1 MIRKLTF
8 AFISVLFVLAF
19 LCTSSNVQSKN
30 NSNNQNSL
38 INNENFNSS
47 ISVTDSDV
55 NEIVSKTS
63 ETKDLR
69 KEKQVQN
76 PPETEV
82 LQEKVVLAE
91 VDDKDETDDE
101 IKLLFAGDI
110 MAHTNNYHISSFD
123 KIWRDV
129 KYLIDGNDLVFA
141 NIEAPVD
148 TTKPV
153 SSYPN
158 FNMPQNYVQAAV
170 DAGFNVFSLCN
181 NHSNDQY
188 LDGIKETL
196 KTVDRICEQAAKNA
210 TPCSLYFSGLKNSK
224 ESEFSY
230 NIIEK
235 SGWKILFLPMTELL
249 NRPDFSEYINYIKTD
264 DASRNEFID
273 YVKKLRE
280 KNPCTIFILSFHTA
294 EPEYTRNITSRQ
306 EKFYKELIKNGVDI
320 IWANHAHIIKNRK
333 IIVDTETNCD
343 KLIMYANGNT
353 ISGQRRNPDLTSK
366 NPNGERDN
374 TGDGLFYKVTLKK
387 DNNGSVKIKKCETI
401 FITTYINTAN
411 EFVLKPLNQD
421 FVNYLYS
428 VPRTNWA
435 KYIERR
441 ININQEATKDLIEWQ

>member
-1 MIRKLTF
+1 MIKKLTF
-8 AFISVLFVLAF
+8 AFIFILFVLNF
-19 LCTSSNVQSKN
+19 SCTSSNVQSKN

-47 ISVTDSDV
+47 ISATDSEI

-91 VDDKDETDDE
+91 TDDKDESDDE

-141 NIEAPVD
+141 NIEAPID

-210 TPCSLYFSGLKNSK
+210 TPRSLYFSGLKNSK

-249 NRPDFSEYINYIKTD
+249 NRPDFSEYINYVKTD

-294 EPEYTRNITSRQ
+294 EPEYTRNISSRQ

-387 DNNGSVKIKKCETI
+387 DNNGSVKIKKCEPI

>member
-19 LCTSSNVQSKN
+19 SCTSSNLQSKN
-30 NSNNQNSL
+30 NSANQNNL
-38 INNENFNSS
+38 IKDENLNTS
-47 ISVTDSDV
+47 ISITDSDV

-76 PPETEV
+76 PPETEI

-91 VDDKDETDDE
+91 TDDKDETDDE

-210 TPCSLYFSGLKNSK
+210 TPRSLYFSGLKNSK

-280 KNPCTIFILSFHTA
+280 KNPCTVFILSFHTA

-306 EKFYKELIKNGVDI
+306 EEFYKELITNGVDI

-387 DNNGSVKIKKCETI
+387 DNNGSVKIKKCEPI

>member
-1 MIRKLTF
+1 MIKKLTF
-8 AFISVLFVLAF
+8 AFIFILFVLNF
-19 LCTSSNVQSKN
+19 SCTSSNVQSKN

-47 ISVTDSDV
+47 ISATDSEI
-55 NEIVSKTS
+55 NEIVSKTF
-63 ETKDLR
+63 ETKDLQ
-69 KEKQVQN
+69 KENQVKN
-76 PPETEV
+76 PPKTEV
-82 LQEKVVLAE
+82 LQKKVVLAE
-91 VDDKDETDDE
+91 ADDKDEPNDE

-123 KIWRDV
+123 KIWRDI

-141 NIEAPVD
+141 NIEAPID

-153 SSYPN
+153 SNYPN

-210 TPCSLYFSGLKNSK
+210 NPRSLYFSGLKHSK

-235 SGWKILFLPMTELL
+235 RGWKILFLPMTELL
-249 NRPDFSEYINYIKTD
+249 NRPDFSEYINYVKTD

-387 DNNGSVKIKKCETI
+387 DNNGSVKIKKCEPI

>member
-1 MIRKLTF
+1 MIKRLTF
-8 AFISVLFVLAF
+8 AFIFILFVLNF
-19 LCTSSNVQSKN
+19 SCTSSNVQSKN

-47 ISVTDSDV
+47 ISVTDSEI
-55 NEIVSKTS
+55 NEIVSKTF
-63 ETKDLR
+63 ETKDLQ
-69 KEKQVQN
+69 KENQVKN
-76 PPETEV
+76 PPKKEV
-82 LQEKVVLAE
+82 LQEKNILDE
-91 VDDKDETDDE
+91 TDDKDETDDE

-141 NIEAPVD
+141 NIEAPID

-196 KTVDRICEQAAKNA
+196 KTVDRICELAAKNA
-210 TPCSLYFSGLKNSK
+210 NPRSLYFSGLKNSK

-249 NRPDFSEYINYIKTD
+249 NRPDFSEYINYVKTD

-387 DNNGSVKIKKCETI
+387 DNKGSVKIKKCEPI

>member
-8 AFISVLFVLAF
+8 AFISVLFVLNF
-19 LCTSSNVQSKN
+19 SCTSSNVQSKN

-47 ISVTDSDV
+47 ISATDSEI
-55 NEIVSKTS
+55 NEIVNKTI
-63 ETKDLR
+63 ETKDLQ
-69 KEKQVQN
+69 KEKQVKN
-76 PPETEV
+76 PPKKEV

-91 VDDKDETDDE
+91 TDDKDEPNDE

-141 NIEAPVD
+141 NIEAPID

-153 SSYPN
+153 SNYPN

-210 TPCSLYFSGLKNSK
+210 TPRSLYFSGLKNSK
-224 ESEFSY
+224 ESEFTY
-230 NIIEK
+230 NLIEK
-235 SGWKILFLPMTELL
+235 SGWRILFLPMTELL

-387 DNNGSVKIKKCETI
+387 DNKGSVKIKKCEPI

>member
-8 AFISVLFVLAF
+8 AFISVLFVLNF
-19 LCTSSNVQSKN
+19 SCTSSNVQSKN

-47 ISVTDSDV
+47 ISATDSEI
-55 NEIVSKTS
+55 NEIVSKTF
-63 ETKDLR
+63 ETKDLQ
-69 KEKQVQN
+69 KETQVKN
-76 PPETEV
+76 PPKKEV
-82 LQEKVVLAE
+82 LQEKAVLTE
-91 VDDKDETDDE
+91 TDDKDESDDE

-196 KTVDRICEQAAKNA
+196 KTVDRICELAAKNVN
-210 TPCSLYFSGLKNSK
+210 PRSLYFSGLKHSK

-387 DNNGSVKIKKCETI
+387 DNNGSVKIKKCEPI

>member
-8 AFISVLFVLAF
+8 AFISVLFVLNF
-19 LCTSSNVQSKN
+19 SCTSSNVQGKS

-91 VDDKDETDDE
+91 ADDKDEPNDE

-141 NIEAPVD
+141 NIEAPID

-153 SSYPN
+153 SNYPN

-210 TPCSLYFSGLKNSK
+210 NPRSLYFSGLKKSK
-224 ESEFSY
+224 ESEFTY
-230 NIIEK
+230 NLIEK

-249 NRPDFSEYINYIKTD
+249 NRPDFSEYINYVKTD
-264 DASRNEFID
+264 DSSRNEFID

-387 DNNGSVKIKKCETI
+387 DNNGSVKIKKCEPI

>member
-8 AFISVLFVLAF
+8 AFISVLFVLNF
-19 LCTSSNVQSKN
+19 SCTSSNVQSKN

-91 VDDKDETDDE
+91 TDDKDESDDE

-141 NIEAPVD
+141 NIEAPID

-196 KTVDRICEQAAKNA
+196 KTVDRICELAAKNA
-210 TPCSLYFSGLKNSK
+210 NPRSLYFSGLKNSK

-387 DNNGSVKIKKCETI
+387 DNKGSVKIKKCEPI

>member
-1 MIRKLTF
+1 MIKKLTF
-8 AFISVLFVLAF
+8 AFISILFVLNF
-19 LCTSSNVQSKN
+19 SCTSSNVQSKN

-47 ISVTDSDV
+47 ISATDSEI
-55 NEIVSKTS
+55 NEIASKTF
-63 ETKDLR
+63 ETNDLQ

-82 LQEKVVLAE
+82 LQEKVVLTEA
-91 VDDKDETDDE
+91 DDKDETDDE
-101 IKLLFAGDI
+101 IRLLFAGDI

-153 SSYPN
+153 SNYPN

-210 TPCSLYFSGLKNSK
+210 TPRSLYFSGLKNSK

-387 DNNGSVKIKKCETI
+387 DNNGSVKIKKCEPI

>member
-8 AFISVLFVLAF
+8 AFISVLFVLNF
-19 LCTSSNVQSKN
+19 SCTSSNVQSKN

-210 TPCSLYFSGLKNSK
+210 TPRSLYFSGLKNSK

-249 NRPDFSEYINYIKTD
+249 NRPDFSEYINYVKTD

-387 DNNGSVKIKKCETI
+387 DNKGSVKIKECEPI

>member
-19 LCTSSNVQSKN
+19 SCTSSNLQSKN
-30 NSNNQNSL
+30 NSANQNNL
-38 INNENFNSS
+38 IKDENLNAS
-47 ISVTDSDV
+47 ISVTDSEI
-55 NEIVSKTS
+55 NEIVSKTF

-91 VDDKDETDDE
+91 ADDKDETDDE

-141 NIEAPVD
+141 NIEAPID

-210 TPCSLYFSGLKNSK
+210 NPRSLYFSGLKNSK

-280 KNPCTIFILSFHTA
+280 KNPGTIFILSCHTA

-320 IWANHAHIIKNRK
+320 IWSNHAHIIKNRK

-387 DNNGSVKIKKCETI
+387 DNKGSVKIKKCEPI

>member
-8 AFISVLFVLAF
+8 AFISVLFVLNF
-19 LCTSSNVQSKN
+19 SCTSSNVQSKN

-91 VDDKDETDDE
+91 TDDKDETDDE

-196 KTVDRICEQAAKNA
+196 KTVDRICEMAAKNA
-210 TPCSLYFSGLKNSK
+210 TPRSLYFSGLKHSK

-280 KNPCTIFILSFHTA
+280 KNPCTVFILSFHTA

-306 EKFYKELIKNGVDI
+306 EKFYKELVKNGVDI

-387 DNNGSVKIKKCETI
+387 DNKGSVKIKKCEPI

>member
-8 AFISVLFVLAF
+8 AFISVLFVLNF
-19 LCTSSNVQSKN
+19 SCTSSNVQSKN

-47 ISVTDSDV
+47 ISATDSEI

-91 VDDKDETDDE
+91 TDDKDEPNDE

-141 NIEAPVD
+141 NIEAPID

-153 SSYPN
+153 SNYPN

-196 KTVDRICEQAAKNA
+196 KTVDRICELAAKNA
-210 TPCSLYFSGLKNSK
+210 NPRSLYFSGLKNSK

-387 DNNGSVKIKKCETI
+387 DNNGSVKIKKCEPI

>member
-8 AFISVLFVLAF
+8 AFISVLFVLNF
-19 LCTSSNVQSKN
+19 SCTSSNVQSKN
-30 NSNNQNSL
+30 NSANQNSL

-47 ISVTDSDV
+47 ISATDSEI
-55 NEIVSKTS
+55 NEIVSKTF
-63 ETKDLR
+63 ETKDLQ
-69 KEKQVQN
+69 KENQVKN
-76 PPETEV
+76 PPKTEV

-91 VDDKDETDDE
+91 TDDKDESNDE

-153 SSYPN
+153 SNYPN

-196 KTVDRICEQAAKNA
+196 KTVDRICEQAAKKAN
-210 TPCSLYFSGLKNSK
+210 PRSLYFSGLKKSK
-224 ESEFSY
+224 ESEFTY
-230 NIIEK
+230 NLIEK

-249 NRPDFSEYINYIKTD
+249 NRPDFSEYINYVKTD

-280 KNPCTIFILSFHTA
+280 KNPCTVFILSFHTA

-387 DNNGSVKIKKCETI
+387 DNNGSVKIKKCEPI

>member
-19 LCTSSNVQSKN
+19 SCTSSNVQSKN

-47 ISVTDSDV
+47 ISATDSEI

-91 VDDKDETDDE
+91 VDDKDESNDE

-210 TPCSLYFSGLKNSK
+210 NPCSLYFSGLKNSK

-387 DNNGSVKIKKCETI
+387 DNKGSVKIKKCEPI

>member
-1 MIRKLTF
+1 MIKKLTF
-8 AFISVLFVLAF
+8 AFIFILFVLNF
-19 LCTSSNVQSKN
+19 SCTSSNVQSKN

-47 ISVTDSDV
+47 ISATDSEI
-55 NEIVSKTS
+55 NEIVSKTF
-63 ETKDLR
+63 ETKDLQ
-69 KEKQVQN
+69 KENQVKN
-76 PPETEV
+76 PPKKEV
-82 LQEKVVLAE
+82 LQEKNILDE
-91 VDDKDETDDE
+91 TDDKDESDDE

-153 SSYPN
+153 SNYPN

-210 TPCSLYFSGLKNSK
+210 TPRSLYFSGLKHSK
-224 ESEFSY
+224 KSEFSY

-249 NRPDFSEYINYIKTD
+249 NRPDFSEYINYVKTD

-374 TGDGLFYKVTLKK
+374 TGDGLFYKVTLEK
-387 DNNGSVKIKKCETI
+387 DNNGSVKIKKCEPI

>member
-19 LCTSSNVQSKN
+19 SCTSSNVQSKN

-47 ISVTDSDV
+47 ISVTDSEI
-55 NEIVSKTS
+55 NEIASKTF
-63 ETKDLR
+63 ETKDLQ
-69 KEKQVQN
+69 KENQVKN
-76 PPETEV
+76 PPKTEV

-91 VDDKDETDDE
+91 TDDKDESDDE

-141 NIEAPVD
+141 NIEAPID

-153 SSYPN
+153 SNYPN

-210 TPCSLYFSGLKNSK
+210 NPRSLYFSGLKNSK

-387 DNNGSVKIKKCETI
+387 DNKGSVKIKKCEPI

>member
-8 AFISVLFVLAF
+8 AFISVLFVLNF
-19 LCTSSNVQSKN
+19 SCTSSNVQSKN
-30 NSNNQNSL
+30 NSANQNSL

-47 ISVTDSDV
+47 ISATDSEI
-55 NEIVSKTS
+55 NEIVSKTF
-63 ETKDLR
+63 ETKDLQ
-69 KEKQVQN
+69 KENQVKN
-76 PPETEV
+76 PPKKEV

-91 VDDKDETDDE
+91 TDDKDESNDE

-153 SSYPN
+153 SNYPN

-210 TPCSLYFSGLKNSK
+210 NPRSLYFSGLKNSK
-224 ESEFSY
+224 ESEFTY
-230 NIIEK
+230 NLIEK
-235 SGWKILFLPMTELL
+235 SGWRILFLPMTELL

-387 DNNGSVKIKKCETI
+387 DNNGSVKIKKCEPI

-411 EFVLKPLNQD
+411 EFVLKPMNQD

>member
-19 LCTSSNVQSKN
+19 SCTSSNVQSKN

-47 ISVTDSDV
+47 ISATDSDV

-91 VDDKDETDDE
+91 ADDKDETDDE

-123 KIWRDV
+123 KIWRDI

-153 SSYPN
+153 SNYPN

-196 KTVDRICEQAAKNA
+196 KTVERICELAAKNA
-210 TPCSLYFSGLKNSK
+210 PPRSLYFSGLKNSK

-249 NRPDFSEYINYIKTD
+249 NRPDFSEYINYVKTD

-387 DNNGSVKIKKCETI
+387 DNKGSVKIKKCEPI

>member
-8 AFISVLFVLAF
+8 AFISVLFVLNF
-19 LCTSSNVQSKN
+19 SCTSSNVQSKN

-47 ISVTDSDV
+47 ISATDSEI
-55 NEIVSKTS
+55 NEIVSKTF
-63 ETKDLR
+63 ETKDLQ
-69 KEKQVQN
+69 KENQVKN
-76 PPETEV
+76 PPKKEV

-91 VDDKDETDDE
+91 ADDKDEPNDE

-141 NIEAPVD
+141 NIEAPID

-153 SSYPN
+153 SNYPN

-210 TPCSLYFSGLKNSK
+210 TPRSLYFSGLKNSK

-387 DNNGSVKIKKCETI
+387 DNNGSVKIKKCEPI

>member
-8 AFISVLFVLAF
+8 AFISVLFVLASS
-19 LCTSSNVQSKN
+19 CTSSNLQSKN
-30 NSNNQNSL
+30 NSANQNNL
-38 INNENFNSS
+38 IKDENLNTS
-47 ISVTDSDV
+47 ISATDSEI
-55 NEIVSKTS
+55 NEIVSKTF
-63 ETKDLR
+63 ETKDLQ
-69 KEKQVQN
+69 KENQVKN

-91 VDDKDETDDE
+91 TDDKDESDDE

-141 NIEAPVD
+141 NIEAPID

-153 SSYPN
+153 SNYPN

-196 KTVDRICEQAAKNA
+196 KTVDRICEQATKNA
-210 TPCSLYFSGLKNSK
+210 TPRSLYFSGLKNSK

-249 NRPDFSEYINYIKTD
+249 NRPDFSEYINYVKTD

-387 DNNGSVKIKKCETI
+387 DNNGSVKIKKCEPI

>member
-8 AFISVLFVLAF
+8 AFISVLFVLNF
-19 LCTSSNVQSKN
+19 SCTSSNVQSKN
-30 NSNNQNSL
+30 NSANQNNL
-38 INNENFNSS
+38 IKDENLNTS

-69 KEKQVQN
+69 KDKQVQN

-91 VDDKDETDDE
+91 TDDKDETDDE

-280 KNPCTIFILSFHTA
+280 KNPYTIFILSFHTA

-387 DNNGSVKIKKCETI
+387 DNNGSVKIKKCEPI

>member
-19 LCTSSNVQSKN
+19 SCTSSNVQSKN
-30 NSNNQNSL
+30 NSNNQKSL

-47 ISVTDSDV
+47 ISATDSDV
-55 NEIVSKTS
+55 NEIVSKTF
-63 ETKDLR
+63 ETKDLQ
-69 KEKQVQN
+69 KENQVKN
-76 PPETEV
+76 PPKTEV

-91 VDDKDETDDE
+91 TDDKDEPNDE

-153 SSYPN
+153 SNYPN

-210 TPCSLYFSGLKNSK
+210 NPRSLYFSGLKNSK

-280 KNPCTIFILSFHTA
+280 KNPCTVFILSFHTA
-294 EPEYTRNITSRQ
+294 EPEYTRNISSRQ
-306 EKFYKELIKNGVDI
+306 EKFYKELIKSGVDI

-387 DNNGSVKIKKCETI
+387 DNKGSVKIKKCEPI

>member
-8 AFISVLFVLAF
+8 AFISVLFVLNF
-19 LCTSSNVQSKN
+19 SCTSSNVQSKN
-30 NSNNQNSL
+30 NSNNQKSL

-47 ISVTDSDV
+47 ISATDSDV

-69 KEKQVQN
+69 KENQVKN
-76 PPETEV
+76 PPKKEV
-82 LQEKVVLAE
+82 LQEKNILDE
-91 VDDKDETDDE
+91 TDDKDESDDE

-141 NIEAPVD
+141 NIEAPID

-153 SSYPN
+153 SNYPN

-210 TPCSLYFSGLKNSK
+210 NPRSLYFSGLKNSK

-249 NRPDFSEYINYIKTD
+249 NRPDFSEYINYIKAD

-387 DNNGSVKIKKCETI
+387 DNKGSVKIKKCEPI

>member
-8 AFISVLFVLAF
+8 AFISVLFVLASS
-19 LCTSSNVQSKN
+19 CTSSNVQSKN
-30 NSNNQNSL
+30 NSNNQKSL

-47 ISVTDSDV
+47 ILATDSEI
-55 NEIVSKTS
+55 NEIVSKTF
-63 ETKDLR
+63 ETNDLQ
-69 KEKQVQN
+69 KENQVKN
-76 PPETEV
+76 PPKKEV
-82 LQEKVVLAE
+82 LQEKNILDE
-91 VDDKDETDDE
+91 TDDKDESDDE

-153 SSYPN
+153 SNYPN

-210 TPCSLYFSGLKNSK
+210 IPRSLYFSGLKNSK

-387 DNNGSVKIKKCETI
+387 DNKGSVKIKKCEPI

>member
-19 LCTSSNVQSKN
+19 SCTSSNVQSKN

-47 ISVTDSDV
+47 ISATDSEI
-55 NEIVSKTS
+55 NEIVSKTF
-63 ETKDLR
+63 ETKDLQ
-69 KEKQVQN
+69 KENQVKN
-76 PPETEV
+76 PPKTEV

-91 VDDKDETDDE
+91 TDDKDESNDE

-141 NIEAPVD
+141 NIEAPID

-153 SSYPN
+153 SNYPN

-196 KTVDRICEQAAKNA
+196 KTVDRICEMAAKNA
-210 TPCSLYFSGLKNSK
+210 PPRSLYFSGLKNSK

-387 DNNGSVKIKKCETI
+387 DNKGSVKIKKCEPI

>member
-8 AFISVLFVLAF
+8 AFISVLFVLNF
-19 LCTSSNVQSKN
+19 SCTSSNVQSKN

-47 ISVTDSDV
+47 ISATDSDV

-91 VDDKDETDDE
+91 TDDKDEPNDE

-141 NIEAPVD
+141 NIEAPID

-210 TPCSLYFSGLKNSK
+210 DPRSLYFSGLKNSK

-249 NRPDFSEYINYIKTD
+249 NRPDFYEYINYVKTD

-374 TGDGLFYKVTLKK
+374 TGDGLFYKVMLKK
-387 DNNGSVKIKKCETI
+387 DNNGSVKIKKCEPI

>member
-8 AFISVLFVLAF
+8 AFISVLFVLNF
-19 LCTSSNVQSKN
+19 SCTSSNVQSKN

-63 ETKDLR
+63 ETRDLR

-76 PPETEV
+76 PPKTEI
-82 LQEKVVLAE
+82 LQEKNILDE
-91 VDDKDETDDE
+91 TDYKDESDDE

-196 KTVDRICEQAAKNA
+196 KTVDRICEQTAKNA
-210 TPCSLYFSGLKNSK
+210 NPRSLYFSGLKKSK

-387 DNNGSVKIKKCETI
+387 DNNGSVKIKKCEPI

>member
-8 AFISVLFVLAF
+8 AFISVLYVLAF
-19 LCTSSNVQSKN
+19 SCTSSNVQSKN

-47 ISVTDSDV
+47 ISATDSEI
-55 NEIVSKTS
+55 NEIVSKTF
-63 ETKDLR
+63 ETNDLQ
-69 KEKQVQN
+69 KENQVKN
-76 PPETEV
+76 PPKKEV
-82 LQEKVVLAE
+82 LQEKNILDE
-91 VDDKDETDDE
+91 TDDKDETDDE

-141 NIEAPVD
+141 NIEAPID

-153 SSYPN
+153 SNYPN
-158 FNMPQNYVQAAV
+158 FNMPQNYVQSAV

-210 TPCSLYFSGLKNSK
+210 NPRSLYFSGLKNSK

-249 NRPDFSEYINYIKTD
+249 NRPDFSEYINYVKTD

-306 EKFYKELIKNGVDI
+306 EKFYKELINNGVDI

-387 DNNGSVKIKKCETI
+387 DNNGSVKIKKCEPI

>member
-19 LCTSSNVQSKN
+19 SCTSSNLQSKN
-30 NSNNQNSL
+30 NSANQNNL
-38 INNENFNSS
+38 IKDENLNTS
-47 ISVTDSDV
+47 ISITDSDV

-91 VDDKDETDDE
+91 ADDKDETDDE

-210 TPCSLYFSGLKNSK
+210 TPRSLYFSGLKNSK

-249 NRPDFSEYINYIKTD
+249 NRPDFSEYINYVKTD
-264 DASRNEFID
+264 DSSRNEFID

-280 KNPCTIFILSFHTA
+280 KNPCTVFILSFHTA

-387 DNNGSVKIKKCETI
+387 DNNGSVKIKKCEPI

>member
-19 LCTSSNVQSKN
+19 SCTSSNLQSKN
-30 NSNNQNSL
+30 NSANQNNL
-38 INNENFNSS
+38 IKDENLNTS
-47 ISVTDSDV
+47 ISVTDSDI

-141 NIEAPVD
+141 NIEAPID

-210 TPCSLYFSGLKNSK
+210 NPRSLYFSGLKNSK

-280 KNPCTIFILSFHTA
+280 KNPCTVFILSFHTA
-294 EPEYTRNITSRQ
+294 EPEYTRIITSRQ

-343 KLIMYANGNT
+343 KIIMYANGNT

-387 DNNGSVKIKKCETI
+387 DNKGSVKIKKCEPI

>member
-19 LCTSSNVQSKN
+19 SCTSSNVQSKN
-30 NSNNQNSL
+30 NSNNQKSL

-47 ISVTDSDV
+47 ISATDSEI
-55 NEIVSKTS
+55 NEIVSKTF
-63 ETKDLR
+63 ETKDLQ
-69 KEKQVQN
+69 KENQVKN
-76 PPETEV
+76 PPKKEV

-91 VDDKDETDDE
+91 TDDKDETDDE

-141 NIEAPVD
+141 NIEAPID

-210 TPCSLYFSGLKNSK
+210 NPRSLYFSGLKNSK

-249 NRPDFSEYINYIKTD
+249 NRPDFSEYINYVKTD

-343 KLIMYANGNT
+343 KIIMYANGNT

-387 DNNGSVKIKKCETI
+387 DNNGSVKIKKCEPI

>member
-19 LCTSSNVQSKN
+19 SCTSSNLQSKN
-30 NSNNQNSL
+30 NSANQNNL
-38 INNENFNSS
+38 IKDENLNTS
-47 ISVTDSDV
+47 ISITDSDV

-76 PPETEV
+76 PPETEI

-91 VDDKDETDDE
+91 TDDKDESDDE

-141 NIEAPVD
+141 NIEAPID

-153 SSYPN
+153 SNYPN

-210 TPCSLYFSGLKNSK
+210 TPRSLYFSGLKNSK

-249 NRPDFSEYINYIKTD
+249 NRPDFSEYINYVKTD

-387 DNNGSVKIKKCETI
+387 DNKGSVKIKKCEPI